1 MLAIRWKILVASAGV
16 LALAGCGDKTARNDA
31 DAAVVSDIKSLS
43 VPAAN
48 EEAIA
53 NTVVESV
60 RRLPDTTDFMSA
72 LTASGVG
79 EALTRGGPYTLFVPT
94 DSAFDS
100 LPPGEFKTLTMPENK
115 ARLAAIVNSHVVDG
129 TLQSSDLRALLK
141 KNDGSAVLKTRA
153 GSDLTVK
160 AEGDM
165 ITVTDNTGKVA
176 TIGGTDI
183 AAGNG
188 TVHLIDKLLAPGP
201 A

>member
-1 MLAIRWKILVASAGV
+1 MRAIRWKILVATAGV
-16 LALAGCGDKTARNDA
+16 LALAGCGDKAARDEA
-31 DAAVVSDIKSLS
+31 DATVVSDIDSLPL
-43 VPAAN
+43 PAAN

-60 RRLPDTTDFMSA
+60 RRLPDTRNFMSA

-79 EALTRGGPYTLFVPT
+79 EALTQGGPYTLFVPT

-100 LPPGEFKTLTMPENK
+100 LPNGLFKTLTMPENK
-115 ARLAAIVNSHVVDG
+115 ARLAGIVNAHVVNG
-129 TLQSSDLRALLK
+129 VLQASDLGALLK
-141 KNDGSAVLKTRA
+141 KNDGSAVLKTRG

-165 ITVTDNTGKVA
+165 ITVTDSSGKVA

-188 TVHLIDKLLAPGP
+188 VVHLIDKLLASDPG
-201 A
+201 